1 MCVICD
7 GQTQEQA
14 ARFIELTIIQHGWA
28 LRHVHPGAD
37 DPTGGHW
44 TYTIGLV
51 ENFNHPE
58 LVITDTEYEV
68 AGSLLNALGEE
79 IRSGHEISSITESGF
94 ELNEVHP
101 AHLASELF
109 YGWADNYEPS
119 RQLTTTAQATPNHAP
134 IYEIPI
140 SFPAGET
147 QRACDHMVYN
157 MYMARKQVLVQLDE
171 DLIVALDRLAAA
183 EGTNRSE
190 LLRRGGRAVV
200 RAATLATEDRKL
212 VQAYKDQPQDSA
224 LLEGLAQQ
232 AAAVLPPW

>member
-1 MCVICD
+1 
-7 GQTQEQA
+7 
-14 ARFIELTIIQHGWA
+14 
-28 LRHVHPGAD
+28 
-37 DPTGGHW
+37 
-44 TYTIGLV
+44 
-51 ENFNHPE
+51 
-58 LVITDTEYEV
+58 
-68 AGSLLNALGEE
+68 
-79 IRSGHEISSITESGF
+79 
-94 ELNEVHP
+94 
-101 AHLASELF
+101 
-109 YGWADNYEPS
+109 
-119 RQLTTTAQATPNHAP
+119 
-134 IYEIPI
+134 
-140 SFPAGET
+140 
-147 QRACDHMVYN
+147 MVYN

>member
-7 GQTQEQA
+7 GQTQEQS
-14 ARFIELTIIQHGWA
+14 ARFIELTIIHHGWA

-79 IRSGHEISSITESGF
+79 IRSGHEISPITESGF

-109 YGWADNYEPS
+109 YGWANNYGYPPGPGEMLQVVKPADRYCTSHAKS
-119 RQLTTTAQATPNHAP
+119 RTDLRDPNQ
-134 IYEIPI
+134 
-140 SFPAGET
+140 FP
-147 QRACDHMVYN
+147 
-157 MYMARKQVLVQLDE
+157 
-171 DLIVALDRLAAA
+171 
-183 EGTNRSE
+183 
-190 LLRRGGRAVV
+190 GGRNPE
-200 RAATLATEDRKL
+200 RL
-212 VQAYKDQPQDSA
+212 
-224 LLEGLAQQ
+224 
-232 AAAVLPPW
+232 